1 MFAAKYEPA
10 ASRGD
15 KSMTVITVPP
25 NQNGFVI
32 HPGDR
37 LEVNTGGVATNTT
50 VQGEAVLD
58 IRGGVTNG
66 TTVHWGGEENVYDSG
81 VANGT
86 TLHRVGVQF
95 VYSGGVSNDTMVTG
109 GYQRIES
116 GGLSNH
122 TTVFNEGLEFVANGG
137 TANDTAVDRGGGE
150 FIATGGVANHTVVNA
165 GGAERVEG
173 LANDTTIEAR
183 GRELVFDEGQAHN
196 VTFAGSH
203 ATLELENPSGLT
215 GVLADWQVGD
225 VVDLLHTHVHSVDET
240 GGVLTVTYGAGH
252 TVTYMLADQQAGAH
266 VAFRS
271 DGHGGT
277 DLILTTGADALIS
290 EHFPTHFVGVHN
302 HESIHFGPGPHFFF
316 L

>member
-86 TLHRVGVQF
+86 TLHRVGVLLRRS
-95 VYSGGVSNDTMVTG
+95 VERHDGDRRLPENRVWRSL
-109 GYQRIES
+109 ES
-116 GGLSNH
+116 Y
-122 TTVFNEGLEFVANGG
+122 
-137 TANDTAVDRGGGE
+137 DR
-150 FIATGGVANHTVVNA
+150 
-165 GGAERVEG
+165 
-173 LANDTTIEAR
+173 L
-183 GRELVFDEGQAHN
+183 Q
-196 VTFAGSH
+196 
-203 ATLELENPSGLT
+203 
-215 GVLADWQVGD
+215 
-225 VVDLLHTHVHSVDET
+225 
-240 GGVLTVTYGAGH
+240 
-252 TVTYMLADQQAGAH
+252 
-266 VAFRS
+266 
-271 DGHGGT
+271 
-277 DLILTTGADALIS
+277 
-290 EHFPTHFVGVHN
+290 
-302 HESIHFGPGPHFFF
+302 
-316 L
+316 